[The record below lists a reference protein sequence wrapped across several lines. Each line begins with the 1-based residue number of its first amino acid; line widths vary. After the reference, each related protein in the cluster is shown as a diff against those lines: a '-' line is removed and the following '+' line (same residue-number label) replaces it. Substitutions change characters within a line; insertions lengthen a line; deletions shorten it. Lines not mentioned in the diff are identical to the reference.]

1 MAKSFENTNSKKLLE
16 LIVLLSILLLF
27 VGTALAVVMVG
38 ASSYK
43 LIGNDMKSNFGVR
56 TPIAY
61 IATKVR
67 QNDRLDAIH
76 VENLE
81 GTSALV
87 LEETIEG
94 ISYETWIYADQGQMR
109 EIYIEKGT
117 PIGLA
122 DGMEILEVGGLEV
135 VLDTEGLLQIQVE
148 DLEGRSQEINMSI
161 RSQEG
166 RKE

>member
-67 QNDRLDAIH
+67 QSDRLDAIR

-94 ISYETWIYADQGQMR
+94 ISYETWIYANQGQMR

-117 PIGLA
+117 PIGLS

-148 DLEGRSQEINMSI
+148 DLEGRSHEMNMSI

>member
-81 GTSALV
+81 GTSVLV

-94 ISYETWIYADQGQMR
+94 IRYETWIYADQGQMR

-148 DLEGRSQEINMSI
+148 DLEGRSHEMNMSI